1 MYVGECKGGFYIYLN
16 NEEFVN
22 INLKVMILVIDGKM
36 DKNRMKFIDF
46 VVWKLLKVV
55 KDNKVYDVDWN
66 KWLKLR
72 GIIVSESMVEDLEK
86 IVEKVK

>member
-55 KDNKVYDVDWN
+55 KDNKVYDVD
-66 KWLKLR
+66 
-72 GIIVSESMVEDLEK
+72 
-86 IVEKVK
+86 

>member
-36 DKNRMKFIDF
+36 DKNRMKFIDL